1 MPELTCLGIDEV
13 SPVVAVMAGGLEFG
27 RAGNNHAGSVIVTY
41 RSVGC
46 LEHSGSVGRKSGYF
60 CDRAELI
67 VVHVIAPVI
76 AVASIG
82 YARTAREEKRV
93 D

>member
-1 MPELTCLGIDEV
+1 
-13 SPVVAVMAGGLEFG
+13 MAGGLEFG
-27 RAGNNHAGSVIVTY
+27 RAGDNHAGSVIVSHST
-41 RSVGC
+41 VGC
-46 LEHSGSVGRKSGYF
+46 LQHSGSVGRKARYF